1 MSSVCWR
8 RANNSARAAR
18 AASAAVAV
26 ALVSVIAH
34 AQNAALHTA
43 LPQRAGTQPAAP
55 YNPLAVTRT
64 DALAPLDFTVE
75 DASRKRQIPV
85 RVYRPRSATPAPVLL
100 FSHGLGGARTNNAYL
115 GEHWAARGY
124 VAIFLQHIGSDESVW
139 QNARPAAAM
148 LALRKAANADNFM
161 LRVADVPAVLNTLT
175 AWNTQSGHALAGR
188 LDLTRVG
195 MSGHS
200 FGAVT
205 TQAVSGQQF
214 PVRRAPL
221 RDPRIDAA
229 LMLSPSVPERGDA
242 RPAFGRVDMPWLLM
256 TGTDDAAVIGGATAE
271 TRLGVYPALPTGSK
285 YELVLHNAQH
295 SAFGDRALPGD
306 KKGQRNPN
314 HHRAILALSTAFWDA
329 YLHNDAAARAWLDG
343 DAARGVL
350 EAKDR
355 WQHK

>member
-1 MSSVCWR
+1 MTRMIRSASAWCAASVVVSI
-8 RANNSARAAR
+8 ALTAGVALAQSGTSR
-18 AASAAVAV
+18 AASSGAA
-26 ALVSVIAH
+26 
-34 AQNAALHTA
+34 T
-43 LPQRAGTQPAAP
+43 P
-55 YNPLAVTRT
+55 YNPLAINKA
-64 DALAPLDFTVE
+64 DALPPLDFTIE
-75 DASRKRQIPV
+75 DVARKRQIPV
-85 RVYRPRSATPAPVLL
+85 RVYRPRSSAPAPVLL

-124 VAIFLQHIGSDESVW
+124 VAVFLQHIGSDESVW
-139 QNARPAAAM
+139 QNAGPARAM
-148 LALRKAANADNFM
+148 MAMRKAANAENFM

-175 AWNTQSGHALAGR
+175 TWNTESGHALSGK

-205 TQAVSGQQF
+205 TQAVSGQKF
-214 PVRRAPL
+214 PMQRAQP

-229 LMLSPSVPERGDA
+229 LILSPSVPERGDA
-242 RPAFGRVDMPWLLM
+242 RAAFGSVDMPWLLM
-256 TGTDDAAVIGGATAE
+256 TGTEDVARIGGASLDD
-271 TRLGVYPALPTGSK
+271 RLGVYPALPNGSK
-285 YELVLHNAQH
+285 YELVLYNAEH

-306 KKGQRNPN
+306 TNGQRNPN

-329 YLHNDAAARAWLDG
+329 YLRNDAGARAWLDG
-343 DAARGVL
+343 DAARSVL